1 MFSGGLKT
9 FFEDGGWGMFPTL
22 AFGFFLVGKAVLY
35 GLRPQP
41 RAWPAL
47 GAFFLTTLGAGTLGT
62 LVGLINTLRFVARE
76 EQEPLKALAVGAA
89 ESSNN
94 LVLALILAMVAGVAV
109 TVGLVR
115 AERAQA

>member
-1 MFSGGLKT
+1 MFSGGLTT

-22 AFGFFLVGKAVLY
+22 GFGFFLVSRAVLY

-41 RAWPAL
+41 RAWPSL
-47 GAFFLTTLGAGTLGT
+47 GALFVTTLGAGVLGT

-76 EQEPLKALAVGAA
+76 EQQPLKALVLGAA

-94 LVLALILAMVAGVAV
+94 LVLALILSMMAGVAV

-115 AERAQA
+115 AERARA